1 MDLLL
6 NACEKLE
13 KVWDYARGELRENV
27 SRKDLGRAMAAV
39 DLLNDSDL
47 KGDDFDLAQLLSQ
60 TVKKAAAAYTLE
72 RGDSIPEGVPGNEET
87 NVEGNSDSPTFS
99 GVTLAELN
107 AMLHDMP
114 DEEHERRPLD
124 RTNETR
130 TGKRGRFRWKKDHM
144 QRNVDY
150 DAAGSVWHWE

>member
-72 RGDSIPEGVPGNEET
+72 RGDSIPEGVPGN
-87 NVEGNSDSPTFS
+87 PIQ
-99 GVTLAELN
+99 LC
-107 AMLHDMP
+107 
-114 DEEHERRPLD
+114 LD
-124 RTNETR
+124 H
-130 TGKRGRFRWKKDHM
+130 GKISIQIQCTYFNPVSAHTILVLRIDVLIRL
-144 QRNVDY
+144 
-150 DAAGSVWHWE
+150 SVQQNP